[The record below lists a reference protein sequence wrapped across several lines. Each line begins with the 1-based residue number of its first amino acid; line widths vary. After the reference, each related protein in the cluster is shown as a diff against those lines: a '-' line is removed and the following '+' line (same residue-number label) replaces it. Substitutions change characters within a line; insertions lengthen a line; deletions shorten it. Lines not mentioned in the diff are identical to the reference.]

1 MDDKILEGTTTVGI
15 TCKDGVVFASERRA
29 SMGNLVAH
37 KVAEKIFKI
46 NDHIVTT
53 IAGSVG
59 DAQNLM
65 KIIEAEVSLYQMR
78 NNDKMSVK
86 AAASVTANILRSGP
100 MYVQTLLG
108 GMDGDKPSLYS
119 LDPAG
124 GMIEDT
130 YISTGSGSIV
140 AYGVL
145 EDRYH
150 EEITTDEGLEIAVR
164 AIKAASERDTF
175 SGNGYLVAK
184 VTEDGFEMLDKEKV
198 NEKINEFNDL
208 ISRIYEVK
216 LVFDKQLVKYKSE
229 FSFVSKDNDEF
240 NEMLKKEFQ
249 RFFEKN

>member
-46 NDHIVTT
+46 DDHIVTQ
-53 IAGSVG
+53 S
-59 DAQNLM
+59 LM
-65 KIIEAEVSLYQMR
+65 KVIEAEVSLYQMR
-78 NNDKMSVK
+78 NNDAISVK
-86 AAASVTANILRSGP
+86 AAASLTANILRSGP

-145 EDRYH
+145 EDRFRDDL
-150 EEITTDEGLEIAVR
+150 TTDEGIEVAIR
-164 AIKAASERDTF
+164 AIRAAAERDTY

-184 VTEDGFEMLDKEKV
+184 VTKDGFEMLD
-198 NEKINEFNDL
+198 NEKINEIL
-208 ISRIYEVK
+208 
-216 LVFDKQLVKYKSE
+216 DKI
-229 FSFVSKDNDEF
+229 
-240 NEMLKKEFQ
+240 
-249 RFFEKN
+249 

>member
-1 MDDKILEGTTTVGI
+1 MKDKILEGTTTVGI

-46 NDHIVTT
+46 DDHIVTT

-78 NNDKMSVK
+78 NSDSISVK
-86 AAASVTANILRSGP
+86 AAASLTANILRSGP
-100 MYVQTLLG
+100 LYVQTLLG
-108 GMDGDKPSLYS
+108 GMDAKGPSLYS
-119 LDPAG
+119 LDAAG

-150 EEITTDEGLEIAVR
+150 DNMTVDEGLEVAVR
-164 AIKAASERDTF
+164 AIRAAAERDTY

-184 VTEDGFEMLDKEKV
+184 VDKNGFEMLDDEKV
-198 NEKINEFNDL
+198 KEILEKI
-208 ISRIYEVK
+208 
-216 LVFDKQLVKYKSE
+216 
-229 FSFVSKDNDEF
+229 
-240 NEMLKKEFQ
+240 
-249 RFFEKN
+249 